1 MPRLAKDL
9 ISQCYVSADNGDTR
23 EVAQQVILASWI
35 QQGIDQTDSDRACG
49 GPFATKANIDVTAA
63 IATKPEARPK
73 EINTFRCEF
82 TLDQRVTADGKCGL
96 GHGPYGRAFLIHQL
110 NIQDPDIKRTFPTRP
125 GQDGL
130 AHAKRNIAAPLID
143 SGLDIG
149 AEETDRNW
157 ALGELPRNEYYQQCY
172 ADREPTQKMDKSTK
186 CSFDYG
192 QGYLSKI
199 RLGEPLDPTSRF
211 PQCANGWGEIL

>member
-1 MPRLAKDL
+1 M
-9 ISQCYVSADNGDTR
+9 
-23 EVAQQVILASWI
+23 QVILATRI
-35 QQGIDQTDSDRACG
+35 QQGIDQPDSDRACG
-49 GPFATKANIDVTAA
+49 GLLATKANIDVTVA

-73 EINTFRCEF
+73 EIDAFGCEF
-82 TLDQRVTADGKCGL
+82 TLDQRVTADGKCSL
-96 GHGPYGRAFLIHQL
+96 GNGPYGRAFLIHHL

-130 AHAKRNIAAPLID
+130 AHAERNIAVPLID

-149 AEETDRNW
+149 AEETDRNR
-157 ALGELPRNEYYQQCY
+157 ALGELPRNEHYHQCD
-172 ADREPTQKMDKSTK
+172 ADREPTQKMDKSAK

-199 RLGEPLDPTSRF
+199 CLGVPLDPTSRF